1 MGSGSCPLGLQGIE
15 EEGGSWMCQSLVGW
29 QLLLQVPETG
39 RGQYLEEANT
49 SQSGG
54 GGRWWKACL
63 FSVEPCSA
71 HLPQRR
77 ELARGGREGPRSPTQ
92 GFLAHGFAQGEEF
105 ALGLLPLL

>member
-1 MGSGSCPLGLQGIE
+1 
-15 EEGGSWMCQSLVGW
+15 MCQSLVGW
-29 QLLLQVPETG
+29 KLLLQVPET
-39 RGQYLEEANT
+39 RRDQYLEEANT

-63 FSVEPCSA
+63 FSVKPCSA